1 MRGVIPVS
9 MLLSL
14 LAAPA
19 AAQPW
24 RYEDAGGRVHY
35 TSDVN
40 QLPKAQRDRILAARE
55 AELKRRAALPD
66 AGAAPPPAARPA
78 PPRRSPPARPKRSE
92 TEEGADEA
100 PDGRAEAA
108 APVVDPAA
116 EVRRLEG
123 ELADAR
129 AARDR
134 ARRKALEVPSGQ
146 AYHARAQAEQKVE
159 ALEAA
164 LKAARE
170 AAAAD

>member
-1 MRGVIPVS
+1 MRGVIVG
-9 MLLSL
+9 LALG

-24 RYEDAGGRVHY
+24 RYEDAQGRTHY

-40 QLPKAQRDRILAARE
+40 QLPKERRDRILAARE
-55 AELKRRAALPD
+55 EARKRRAALPD
-66 AGAAPPPAARPA
+66 AGAPPA
-78 PPRRSPPARPKRSE
+78 PPRPTPPRRPPPPRPKPSE
-92 TEEGADEA
+92 TEEGAEPTPKEAEA
-100 PDGRAEAA
+100 PT
-108 APVVDPAA
+108 VDPAA
-116 EVRRLEG
+116 VVRQLEA
-123 ELADAR
+123 ELAEAR
-129 AARDR
+129 TARDR